1 VKAIQQIITDLSQ
14 QEGFGTVVLTDDSG
28 LPLAIS
34 ANREEAEALAAVV
47 TDILRSSAGI
57 GRRLGWGEMNE
68 IMLLSDDAQR
78 GVLCRRFRSGEQ
90 NLVLALFIQP
100 QYVYWKATTQA
111 IQKIKQAWSFSSAG
125 K

>member
-1 VKAIQQIITDLSQ
+1 MKAIQQIITDLSQ
-14 QEGFGTVVLTDDSG
+14 QEGFGTVVLTDASG

-57 GRRLGWGEMNE
+57 GRLLGWGEMNE

-78 GVLCRRFRSGEQ
+78 GVLCRRFQSGEQ
-90 NLVLALFIQP
+90 SLVLALFIQP

-111 IQKIKQAWSFSSAG
+111 IQKIKQAWSFSGTG